1 MHKILLAAIAAATI
15 PLVTGCVNNNREVR
29 VEGWHMRLITAAL
42 GILALMVAWAG
53 APAQAKGPFGSIKV
67 GHWAGGAYTDDN
79 TGAFS
84 HCAAG
89 APYLSNVALIISLNV
104 ADQWNIGFYSPT
116 FNLSTGETFP
126 IEVTFDGQSKL
137 HLFGTAIGPQGVGAM
152 LPSNTLLRKSQIMV
166 AEAKGATF
174 QFQLKDMD
182 RTVSAIATCVA
193 KTKLSGVAAA
203 GDFSAPPPP
212 KPAATPTVAKSTESE
227 PPIAPEKPSKMVN
240 IHGTGFIIS
249 TGGHILTNNHVI
261 RGCVGDIHG
270 NLTGEPTTTLRL
282 VSQDETNDLALLQ
295 AAGTFKDP
303 ARVRAAPI
311 RSGDAIIAIGYP
323 FHGLLTSDFTVTT
336 GIVNS
341 LSGLFNDTRFLQ
353 ISAQVEPGNSGGP
366 LLDTSGNV
374 VGVVA
379 EKLNAVK
386 FAKVTGDIPQNV
398 NFAIKTGAVRD
409 FLDNSVVPYQSAEPT
424 PELKTAE
431 IAKNARAYTMLI
443 SCSVKEE
450 TSRK

>member
-1 MHKILLAAIAAATI
+1 MRPKIAAA
-15 PLVTGCVNNNREVR
+15 
-29 VEGWHMRLITAAL
+29 L
-42 GILALMVAWAG
+42 GTLALTVVTWGG
-53 APAQAKGPFGSIKV
+53 APALAKGPFGSIRI
-67 GHWAGGAYTDDN
+67 GHWAGGAYTDDQ

-89 APYLSNVALIISLNV
+89 ANYLSNVSMIISLNLS
-104 ADQWNIGFYSPT
+104 DQWNIGFASPS
-116 FNLSTGETFP
+116 FNLNTGETLP

-137 HLFGTAIGPQGVGAM
+137 HLFGTAFAPQAVGAM
-152 LPSNTLLRKSQIMV
+152 LPSNTLLRKSHIMV

-174 QFQLKDMD
+174 QFQLKDID
-182 RTVSAIATCVA
+182 RVVSAVASCVA

-203 GDFSAPPPP
+203 GDFSAPPP
-212 KPAATPTVAKSTESE
+212 KPAAMPTVARSNESE
-227 PPIAPEKPSKMVN
+227 PPAAPEKPSKLVN
-240 IHGTGFIIS
+240 VSGTGFVIS
-249 TGGHILTNNHVI
+249 TGGHVLTNNHVI
-261 RGCVGDIHG
+261 KGCVGDVHG
-270 NLTGEPTTTLRL
+270 NLTGQPATTLRL

-295 AAGTFKDP
+295 AAGNFKE
-303 ARVRAAPI
+303 AAHIRAAAI
-311 RSGDAIIAIGYP
+311 HSGDAIIAIGYP

-341 LSGLFNDTRFLQ
+341 LSGILNDTRFLQ

-379 EKLNAVK
+379 EKLNAIR

-424 PELKTAE
+424 AELKTAE

-450 TSRK
+450 TSKK